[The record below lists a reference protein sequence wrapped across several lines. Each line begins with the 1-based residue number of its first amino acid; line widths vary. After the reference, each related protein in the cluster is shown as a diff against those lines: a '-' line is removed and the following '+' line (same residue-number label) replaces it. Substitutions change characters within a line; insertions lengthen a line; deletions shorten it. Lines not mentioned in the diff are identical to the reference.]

1 MSNDNTPETDPARI
15 LDGIEANARQTRQ
28 AMSPNQ
34 LLLFSLW
41 GGAWVIAF
49 IAVFLTFAPVAA
61 PLLPRFLGFGIG
73 VFAFVLAIVI
83 SAVHSAKRGSGTK
96 GPSMVEG
103 AIYGNTFT
111 LGIIF
116 AGLLGW
122 RLHAAG
128 LDSMGLLTFALGA
141 LCLVVGV
148 LVIAGSLI
156 FNDRTHLI
164 FGAWILVIG
173 MLSLAVPA
181 PYNLLA
187 GAVGGLGLMVLG
199 LLHGLKP
206 ALVAGEVVDGGHARA

>member
-1 MSNDNTPETDPARI
+1 MNNENMPQADPARI
-15 LDGIEANARQTRQ
+15 LQGIESEVRHTRE
-28 AMSPNQ
+28 AMSPDQ
-34 LLLFSLW
+34 RLLFSLW
-41 GGAWVIAF
+41 GAAWVIAF
-49 IAVFLTFAPVAA
+49 IAVFLTYAPHDA
-61 PLLPRFLGFGIG
+61 PLLPTFLGILIG
-73 VFAFVLAIVI
+73 VLSFVLAIVF
-83 SAVHSAKRGSGTK
+83 SAVHSAKRGAGTR

-128 LDSMGLLTFALGA
+128 LDSMGLLTYALAA

-148 LVIAGSLI
+148 LVIAGALI
-156 FNDRTHLI
+156 FNDRTQLI
-164 FGAWILVIG
+164 FGAWILLIG

-187 GAVGGLGLMVLG
+187 GVLGGLGLIVLG
-199 LLHGLKP
+199 LLHGLRP
-206 ALVAGEVVDGGHARA
+206 GLVAGEVVPGGHARA

>member
-1 MSNDNTPETDPARI
+1 MSNNNTPETDPARI
-15 LDGIEANARQTRQ
+15 LGGIEADARQARQ

-41 GGAWVIAF
+41 GSAWVIAF
-49 IAVFLTFAPVAA
+49 LALFLTFAPAA
-61 PLLPRFLGFGIG
+61 SPLLPKFLGVGIA
-73 VFAFVLAIVI
+73 VLAFVLAIVI
-83 SAVHSAKRGSGTK
+83 SAVHSAQRGAGTK

-128 LDSMGLLTFALGA
+128 LDSLGLLTFALGA

-156 FNDRTHLI
+156 FNDRTQLI
-164 FGAWILVIG
+164 FGAWILVVG

-187 GAVGGLGLMVLG
+187 GALGGLGLIVLG
-199 LLHGLKP
+199 LLHGFKP
-206 ALVAGEVVDGGHARA
+206 ALVAGQVVEGGHARA